1 MEAPDPRVI
10 DRTVEACTA
19 AHQRLLQIADG
30 LTEDEVRAPSLLPGW
45 SRGHVLNHL
54 RRNADSFTGL
64 CTAAAAGGVG
74 VQYPGEP
81 DHMTVR
87 NAGLEDGAHDPA
99 EVLVANLRASIYA
112 LEAVWF
118 RSDASMW
125 SGVGLMASGATLPV
139 AEFPFRRLRE
149 TVVHMVDLDT
159 GYTHEDW
166 PDLYVRMELERQ
178 RMAWAASHPMGLTQ
192 LPARA
197 QELPEKLR
205 VAWLIRR
212 ASVEGL
218 PEGPGL

>member
-1 MEAPDPRVI
+1 
-10 DRTVEACTA
+10 
-19 AHQRLLQIADG
+19 
-30 LTEDEVRAPSLLPGW
+30 
-45 SRGHVLNHL
+45 
-54 RRNADSFTGL
+54 
-64 CTAAAAGGVG
+64 
-74 VQYPGEP
+74 
-81 DHMTVR
+81 
-87 NAGLEDGAHDPA
+87 
-99 EVLVANLRASIYA
+99 
-112 LEAVWF
+112 VWF
-118 RSDASMW
+118 RSDAAMW
-125 SGVGLMASGATLPV
+125 SGTGLMASGATLPV

-149 TVVHMVDLDT
+149 TVVHLVDLDA

-197 QELPEKLR
+197 LELPEKLR